1 MGTLAFACRYLEGGK
16 ATFYRLAKSASATNE
31 KIQKFVDF
39 VESQPHS
46 YRAAL
51 PLDRMAEYAGVSPR
65 DLIEAVAGEAFE
77 QGYSVARLLAGHEFP
92 AVVQSSIKA
101 AKGIRGTRDREM
113 LMLHAGFVPAPRG
126 SVVNIQ
132 QNVVQQANQQPI
144 ESFEDT
150 MSKVHGT
157 IRRAQPLSERNPI
170 EEIVEA
176 DVLPQSDPS
185 PDSSGV

>member
-16 ATFYRLAKSASATNE
+16 STFYRLAKAASATNE
-31 KIQKFVDF
+31 EVQKFVDF
-39 VESQPHS
+39 VESQPPS
-46 YRAAL
+46 YQHTL
-51 PLDRMAEYAGVSPR
+51 PLDRMAEFAGVSPR
-65 DLIEAVAGEAFE
+65 LLIEAVAGEAFE

-101 AKGIRGTRDREM
+101 AKNPLGTKDREM

-132 QNVVQQANQQPI
+132 QNVVQNTNQQGM
-144 ESFEDT
+144 ETFEDT
-150 MSKVHGT
+150 MSKIHGS
-157 IRRAQPLSERNPI
+157 IRRVKRLPERNPV

-176 DVLPQSDPS
+176 DVLPPNGPS